1 MQQIVKDLFG
11 KEPHKGV
18 NPDEVVAI
26 GAAIQAGVLAGEVK
40 DLLLLDVT
48 PLSLGIETLGGVMTT
63 LISRNTTI
71 PTRKSETFST
81 AADSQTSVEVHVLQ
95 GERQLARDNRTLGRF
110 QLVGIP
116 PAPRGV
122 PQIEVTFDIDA
133 NGMVNVSAKDQGTG
147 KEQKITITASSGLSK
162 DEVDR
167 MMKDA
172 ESHAEE
178 DKKRREEIETRNRAD
193 QAVYAAEKFVQESGD
208 KLGAEKGAVESA
220 IAALKSALEAN
231 DTAAMTSAMEQLTQ
245 AQHKAAEA
253 LYKQAGPAPGGAGP
267 GAGGPSGAP
276 GGTGAPGG
284 AGDVIDAEVVEDD
297 KR

>member
-1 MQQIVKDLFG
+1 
-11 KEPHKGV
+11 
-18 NPDEVVAI
+18 
-26 GAAIQAGVLAGEVK
+26 
-40 DLLLLDVT
+40 
-48 PLSLGIETLGGVMTT
+48 
-63 LISRNTTI
+63 
-71 PTRKSETFST
+71 
-81 AADSQTSVEVHVLQ
+81 VEVHVLQ

-116 PAPRGV
+116 PAPRGM

-172 ESHAEE
+172 EAHSEE

-193 QAVYAAEKFVQESGD
+193 QAVY
-208 KLGAEKGAVESA
+208 GAEKNLQEMGDKIPASDKTAVESA
-220 IAALKSALEAN
+220 IAALKSALEAS
-231 DTAAMTSAMEQLTQ
+231 DTAAMNRAMEQLTQ

-253 LYKQAGPAPGGAGP
+253 LYKQAAPGSGGAGP
-267 GAGGPSGAP
+267 GAEGPSSGTP
-276 GGTGAPGG
+276 GGGAPGG
-284 AGDVIDAEVVEDD
+284 ATGDVIDAEVVEDD